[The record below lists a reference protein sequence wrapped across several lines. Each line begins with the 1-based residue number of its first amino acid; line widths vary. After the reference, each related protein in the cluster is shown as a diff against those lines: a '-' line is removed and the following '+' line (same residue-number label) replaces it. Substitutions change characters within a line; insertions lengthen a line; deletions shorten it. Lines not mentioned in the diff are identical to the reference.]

1 MSEESII
8 SNANSMSVNRQ
19 RRRLL
24 LGVGAMALG
33 VPAISDA
40 LAQQASGTPY
50 KIGVT
55 YPLTG
60 PAGSWGQ
67 LLVPAIEIGVQH
79 VNEAGGING
88 RPLSLVVE
96 DSKGSPEGAVSS
108 MRKVVQVDGVQV
120 IMTIFTNVV
129 SAQIPLAQQFKVPLL
144 SPVEAP
150 GLVAR
155 SNGWAFAHSALLSRT
170 LPLIEA
176 RWKNMGVKRI
186 FAFHPNTPIA
196 GYGSVLVKAAAKRL
210 GADHEEAL
218 FKLGET
224 DYRGLITRAKAFN
237 PDVILMWGHGTPDE
251 GLILKQVRELG
262 ISTPLFVGNANPTSK
277 VYREAG
283 GKVLE
288 GVIYAGFKFDIS
300 AAKKL
305 ADAYRARVGV
315 DLDFA
320 VIEIYDMVNMI
331 AEGIRKNGYNGEGI
345 RSVIAGLKD
354 FKSIG
359 GGTFSMDPDG
369 QSILPVALYQVKD
382 VQKPLFEEIKP

>member
-1 MSEESII
+1 MSKGNRMSEGTGMSI
-8 SNANSMSVNRQ
+8 NRE
-19 RRRLL
+19 RRRFL
-24 LGVGAMALG
+24 VGAGAVALG
-33 VPAISDA
+33 LPTMCDA
-40 LAQQASGTPY
+40 LAQQASGAPY

-55 YPLTG
+55 YPLSG

-88 RPLSLVVE
+88 RPLSLIVE
-96 DSKGSPEGAVSS
+96 DSKGSPEGAVSA

-120 IMTIFTNVV
+120 ILTIFTNVV
-129 SAQIPLAQQFKVPLL
+129 SAQMPLAQQFKVPLL

-155 SNGWAFAHSALLSRT
+155 SNHWAFAHSALLLRT

-176 RWKNMGVKRI
+176 RWKNMGAKRI
-186 FAFHPNTPIA
+186 FAFYPNTPIA
-196 GYGSVLVKAAAKRL
+196 GYGSGLVKAAAERL
-210 GADHEEAL
+210 GAAYEETL

-237 PDVILMWGHGTPDE
+237 PDVILVWGHGTPDE
-251 GLILKQVRELG
+251 GVIIKQTRELG

-283 GKVLE
+283 GKTLE
-288 GVIYAGFKFDIS
+288 GVIYAGFKFDMV

-305 ADAYRARVGV
+305 ADPYRAKFGF
-315 DLDFA
+315 DPDFA
-320 VIEIYDMVNMI
+320 AIEIYDMVNMV
-331 AEGIRKNGYNGEGI
+331 AEGIRKNGYDGEGI
-345 RSVIAGLKD
+345 RSYVAGLKD

-359 GGTFSMDPDG
+359 GGTFGMDPDG
-369 QSILPVALYQVKD
+369 QSVLPVALYQVKD
-382 VQKPLFEEIKP
+382 VEKPLFEEINP